1 MKYKL
6 KSYTV
11 DAIQW
16 NGINLEE
23 IKYFMKEKFIGAC
36 INEDTFEM
44 TIKTID
50 EDKEVVEFKARLSD
64 YITKECNNN
73 FYAFTKQDFENAFEP
88 VEE

>member
-23 IKYFMKEKFIGAC
+23 IKHFMKEKFIEAC
-36 INEDTFEM
+36 INEETFEM

-50 EDKEVVEFKARLSD
+50 EDKEIVEFKVMLSD

-73 FYAFTKQDFENAFEP
+73 FYAFTKQDFENTFEP